1 MLYIAVGHYLS
12 LERGKVG
19 WTRTSKKDMSD
30 FFGLAL
36 KNIRMRGDT
45 FSSLKVRGEKSA
57 ILIVQISQP
66 HEHSNPSLI

>member
-1 MLYIAVGHYLS
+1 MLYITVGHYLS